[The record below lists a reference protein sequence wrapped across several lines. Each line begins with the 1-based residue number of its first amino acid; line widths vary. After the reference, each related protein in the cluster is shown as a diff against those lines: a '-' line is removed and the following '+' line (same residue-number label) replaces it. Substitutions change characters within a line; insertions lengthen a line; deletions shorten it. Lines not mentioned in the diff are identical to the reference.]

1 MKIKWKS
8 IMNKQLFILF
18 VLTGF
23 VFSCSNNTEHDN
35 HKDHKSKIYT
45 CPMHPEIV
53 RNEPGQCPICGMK
66 LVEKLYDGQS
76 VNDSA
81 VSILLKPTNEY
92 VVSQI
97 KVVSLQQK
105 EIPLEINATGK
116 IMYDTR
122 ETNIVSTRVSGWI
135 EKLYV
140 KYQFQPI
147 TKGQKLM
154 DIYSKELL
162 TEQENFLFLL
172 KNDRE
177 NETLINATEK
187 RLVLLG
193 FNKEQIEQLKKSKK
207 AIQSVTIYSPY
218 SGHLH
223 DLSGSKS
230 TSSKEGDNMNMP
242 KTSTVSLIIE
252 EGMFVKAGQSI
263 FNIYNPKKVWA
274 VIDVYNESSQEL
286 KIGQSVKFSINGST
300 EYEIEGK
307 IDFIEPVFSDSQKTT
322 SVRVYLDNSKED
334 LKIGQIFKA
343 KVSAGTKKGLFIP
356 STAVI
361 HLGNSEVVF
370 VMKNNILKSKAIKT
384 GIKTEEFTEVISG
397 IIKTDKIAENAQM
410 LIDSESFIKLDH
422 EK

>member
-1 MKIKWKS
+1 
-8 IMNKQLFILF
+8 MNKYIIILL
-18 VLTGF
+18 LTGF
-23 VFSCSNNTEHDN
+23 MNSCSNNAEHDN
-35 HKDHKSKIYT
+35 HEENKSKIYT

-53 RNEPGQCPICGMK
+53 RNEPGLCPICGMK

-76 VNDSA
+76 VKDSA
-81 VSILLKPTNEY
+81 IAPLLKPTNEY
-92 VVSQI
+92 VLSKI
-97 KVVSLQQK
+97 KLISSQQK
-105 EIPLEINATGK
+105 EIPIEIDVTGTIK
-116 IMYDTR
+116 YDAR
-122 ETNIVSTRVSGWI
+122 EINIVSARVSGWI

-140 KYQFQPI
+140 KYQFQSV
-147 TKGQKLM
+147 TTGQKLM

-172 KNDRE
+172 KNDAK
-177 NETLINATEK
+177 NETLINAAEK
-187 RLVLLG
+187 KLLLLG
-193 FNKEQIEQLKKSKK
+193 FKKEQIEQLKQKK
-207 AIQSVTIYSPY
+207 MAIQSVTIYSPY

-223 DLSGSKS
+223 DLSDSKRA
-230 TSSKEGDNMNMP
+230 SSNEGDNMNMP

-274 VIDVYNESSQEL
+274 VLDVYNESRQEL

-307 IDFIEPVFSDSQKTT
+307 IDFIEPVFNDNQKTT
-322 SVRVYLDNSKED
+322 SVRVYLDNSKQD

-370 VMKNNILKSKAIKT
+370 IMKNNILKSKPIKT
-384 GIKTEEFTEVISG
+384 GIKTGEFTEVISG
-397 IIKTDKIAENAQM
+397 IMNTDKIAENAQM